1 MGFGWVE
8 TGAGV
13 ARCVTHPAAPP
24 GRELLNAA
32 KKLPAEFRVQ
42 ALMLTV
48 APANV
53 TAMRLFVSEGFRGTM
68 LEFRY
73 DVE

>member
-1 MGFGWVE
+1 
-8 TGAGV
+8 
-13 ARCVTHPAAPP
+13 
-24 GRELLNAA
+24 
-32 KKLPAEFRVQ
+32 
-42 ALMLTV
+42 MLTV